1 MSMMKLTDLDLNQSY
16 TYADYVKWTLEETVE
31 LIKGRIFHMA
41 APLSNHQ
48 VTSLNLS
55 RILGVY
61 LKGNKCKVFA
71 APFDVRL
78 PKPLSH
84 RKSDADIET
93 VVQPDVCIICEPSK
107 IDRRGCIGAPDFI
120 IEILSKSTADKD
132 LKNKFEVYEES
143 GVKEYWIVD
152 TSHKMVIVSRLG
164 AEGKYIA
171 DHRPYVMG
179 DVVKV
184 GILPDLNI
192 EVEDVFEGLL
202 NFED

>member
-16 TYADYVKWTLEETVE
+16 TYADYVKWNLEETIE
-31 LIKGRIFHMA
+31 LIKGRIFRMA
-41 APLSNHQ
+41 ATLSNHQ

-84 RKSDADIET
+84 RKSDRDIQT
-93 VVQPDVCIICEPSK
+93 VVQPDICIICDPTK
-107 IDRRGCIGAPDFI
+107 IDRRGCLEAPDLI

-143 GVKEYWIVD
+143 GVKEYWIAD
-152 TSHKMVIVSRLG
+152 TNHEMIIVSRLST
-164 AEGKYIA
+164 EGKYIA
-171 DHRPYVMG
+171 DYRPYTIG
-179 DVVKV
+179 DIVKV
-184 GILPDLNI
+184 GIFPDLNVA
-192 EVEDVFEGLL
+192 VEDVFEGLL